1 MWPVR
6 VFSPGRSP
14 RWSPKPVAACVRGRG
29 LLGSDQKHLQP
40 LPAPGS
46 LRPRQP
52 AGSVVGSG
60 WWPGPPCP
68 GAAAHQLTL
77 FAFKLVVKLSCG
89 TIRPEKPKECAGPGF
104 LFGERLSVNSAGI
117 PAGSVGSCKHCHSLL
132 STWPLPL
139 SLLITYKTVPGSCP
153 PRSASGSSG
162 QPGGEPDGRAQVQS
176 VAAQASQHSG
186 VKRVLAPSL
195 FPHHWIVT

>member
-1 MWPVR
+1 MGSASQGVLGSHLSCAHWGVGVGYLGLWLVEKGR
-6 VFSPGRSP
+6 CEGLDDEGQGLCGQCGFSVLAGHLGGPRSP
-14 RWSPKPVAACVRGRG
+14 WLPVWGRG

-104 LFGERLSVNSAGI
+104 LFGERLSVYSAGMWDRR
-117 PAGSVGSCKHCHSLL
+117 KHCHSLL
-132 STWPLPL
+132 SAGR
-139 SLLITYKTVPGSCP
+139 SLCP
-153 PRSASGSSG
+153 C
-162 QPGGEPDGRAQVQS
+162 
-176 VAAQASQHSG
+176 
-186 VKRVLAPSL
+186 
-195 FPHHWIVT
+195 

>member
-1 MWPVR
+1 MQ

-14 RWSPKPVAACVRGRG
+14 RGSPKPVAACVRGRG

-52 AGSVVGSG
+52 AGSAVGSG

-117 PAGSVGSCKHCHSLL
+117 PAGSVGWVQTLPQPALCLAAPFVPANYLQDSPGQLSPPGVLPALLASLAV
-132 STWPLPL
+132 SQMAEPRCREWLPRP
-139 SLLITYKTVPGSCP
+139 PGT
-153 PRSASGSSG
+153 
-162 QPGGEPDGRAQVQS
+162 QV
-176 VAAQASQHSG
+176 
-186 VKRVLAPSL
+186 
-195 FPHHWIVT
+195 